1 MNSLQVMLR
10 IYLNDASIV
19 MPIYGYICDALRDLV
34 PNTQKWHSNGWPK
47 HRSNYYRNTWENS
60 NCLIARK
67 TATLIFS
74 Y

>member
-1 MNSLQVMLR
+1 
-10 IYLNDASIV
+10 

-67 TATLIFS
+67 TATLIFR